1 MRRWAF
7 RALGVCLFGDPWPWS
22 GTRLPGKLEGRFR
35 CTGRRGFCHGRGH
48 DAVTHR
54 EDPGAEA
61 VGKVEVVR
69 GDQDGG
75 TGVRGGPQRR
85 RDCCA
90 CCRVEAAGGLIDQE
104 YLGVVH
110 GLQRDGKDPALS
122 CREVP
127 GMLVSNGNPDVSPQT
142 GKA

>member
-1 MRRWAF
+1 MTRG
-7 RALGVCLFGDPWPWS
+7 LGPAPACRGS
-22 GTRLPGKLEGRFR
+22 G
-35 CTGRRGFCHGRGH
+35 RGGSGGVGFWHGRGR

-69 GDQDGG
+69 GDQDRRA
-75 TGVRGGPQRR
+75 GVRCGPQRR

-90 CCRVEAAGGLIDQE
+90 RRRIESAGGLIDQE

-110 GLQRDGKDPALS
+110 GLQRDGKDPALP

-127 GMLVSNGNPDVSPQT
+127 GMLVSNGNPDVSPQP
-142 GKA
+142 GQA